1 MIIAMKYEIT
11 YDSLVY
17 GIAIDQTYQGHIFR
31 IREVPSAQQEYQP
44 SDFLYL
50 NARFFSCCFA
60 DDQKKTSFCTMQ
72 PEHPIILLS
81 DKDEKGL
88 EEDISNSV
96 NSDLIEMEHRLMT
109 VLNIQVLFVQTSI
122 NVLSEDSSF
131 CKEMMS
137 SRPHLPLSLLK
148 NDRYV
153 DIQSRFALGLN
164 WEKFQDFLGNKR
176 HCRYRRA
183 YDLFIKSFY
192 ESSCTSSYFLLCA
205 SVEAITGNSKS
216 KLKERFA
223 KYASVLACRPYD
235 ANEENKWRE
244 IYSLR
249 SNVIH
254 GKEVEITAQQEWEF
268 RERVHAFIIG
278 YYLFW
283 INLNPSNEIQFLQML
298 DQFYDHPSDYAKKA
312 PAAYSF
318 MQVLSINS
326 KVQGGIF
333 SLPFEARALTLIS
346 SLLYAASKK

>member
-346 SLLYAASKK
+346 SLLYAALKK